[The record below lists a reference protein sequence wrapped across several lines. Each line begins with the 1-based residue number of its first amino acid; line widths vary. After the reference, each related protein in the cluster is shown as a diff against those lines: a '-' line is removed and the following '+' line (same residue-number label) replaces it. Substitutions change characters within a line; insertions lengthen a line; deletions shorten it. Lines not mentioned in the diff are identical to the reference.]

1 MMSYSMQPRLW
12 EPLGENPSGTM
23 GENPRL
29 CPS

>member
-1 MMSYSMQPRLW
+1 MPCSMQSRLW

-29 CPS
+29 FPS